1 MRKKIV
7 CILAA
12 ALFAVTLPLTADAK
26 TGTLRGTENVPAETV
41 TVTAEMIRTDANKKN
56 GSSETVPWDPE
67 ALRGKTF
74 SILGDSISSYRNISN
89 RRGSRWSN
97 STISRGWSWYSDL
110 KPVIGA
116 EETWWM
122 QLSDDLGL
130 RLLVNNSWS
139 GSTFFQRSA
148 RTDGAYADRC
158 VQLHDNT
165 GINTGAE
172 PDLIFVYLGA
182 NDFTWYRGTLGTADI
197 NYDDLFFEENSGERT
212 WRNPKTTLEA
222 AAVTLF
228 RIAERYPLAE
238 VYVLEMPYRGDLTE
252 QTVTVFQQFNRDL
265 GEVAEHFGATIVRFP
280 DSPIGPKTIELY
292 YQDNRLHPNALGMDV
307 ITEAVKAAVLE
318 HTAWK
323 TEPFYPVSLELDGV
337 LADLGTGR
345 LVREGQPFSVRL
357 TPSEEGQTVSV
368 RVLARGEDITDRVWS
383 DGVVSIPAVTEEITI
398 EAKAA

>member
-7 CILAA
+7 CILTAV
-12 ALFAVTLPLTADAK
+12 LFSVTLPLTADAK
-26 TGTLRGTENVPAETV
+26 TGILRGTDSIPAETV

-56 GSSETVPWDPE
+56 GSAETVPWDPE

-74 SILGDSISSYRNISN
+74 SILGDSISTYRNISN

-97 STISRGWSWYSDL
+97 TTISRGAAFYTDL
-110 KPVIGA
+110 KPKLKA

-130 RLLVNNSWS
+130 RLLVNNSWA
-139 GSTFFQRSA
+139 GAGFFRPYRRSV
-148 RTDGAYADRC
+148 GAYEDRC

-165 GINTGAE
+165 GINDGAE
-172 PDLIFVYLGA
+172 PDIILIFMGT
-182 NDFTWYRGTLGTADI
+182 NDFFHFPETLGTGDLD
-197 NYDDLFFEENSGERT
+197 YDDLFPENGSGIRT
-212 WRNPKTTLEA
+212 WREPKTTLEA

-228 RIAERYPLAE
+228 RISERYPLAE
-238 VYVLEMPYRGDLTE
+238 VYVAEMLYRAGLNAE
-252 QTVTVFQQFNRDL
+252 KEPVWRQFNRDL
-265 GEVAEHFGATIVRFP
+265 TEVAEHFGATMVRFS
-280 DSPIGPKTIELY
+280 DSPIGPETAELY
-292 YQDNRLHPNALGMDV
+292 FQDGKLHPNARGMDV

-323 TEPFYPVSLELDGV
+323 TETFYPVSLELDGV

-368 RVLARGEDITDRVWS
+368 RVLAGGEDITGKVWS
-383 DGVVSIPAVTEEITI
+383 GGVVSIPAVTCDITVT
-398 EAKAA
+398 ATSA

>member
-26 TGTLRGTENVPAETV
+26 AGIWRGTDSIPVESV

-74 SILGDSISSYRNISN
+74 SILGDSISTYRNTSN

-97 STISRGWSWYSDL
+97 TTIGRGAAWYSDL
-110 KPVIGA
+110 KPKLG
-116 EETWWM
+116 EDETWWM
-122 QLSDDLGL
+122 QLSEDLGL

-139 GSTFFQRSA
+139 GSTMYQHCFKA
-148 RTDGAYADRC
+148 DGAYVDRC

-165 GINTGAE
+165 GINDGAE
-172 PDLIFVYLGA
+172 PDLVFVFIGS
-182 NDFTWYRGTLGTADI
+182 NDFGLFRNTLGTADI
-197 NYDDLFFEENSGERT
+197 DYDDLFPDNGSGKRT
-212 WRNPKTTLEA
+212 WREPKTTLEA

-228 RIAERYPLAE
+228 RITERYPLAE
-238 VYVLEMPYRGDLTE
+238 VYMAEMLYRADLNAETE
-252 QTVTVFQQFNRDL
+252 PVWRRFNRDL
-265 GEVAEHFGATIVRFP
+265 GEVAEHFGAVMVHFP
-280 DSPIGPKTIELY
+280 DDVITYDRRELY
-292 YQDNRLHPNALGMDV
+292 FQDNRLHPNALGMDV

-357 TPSEEGQTVSV
+357 TPAEEGKTVSV
-368 RVLARGEDITDRVWS
+368 SVIAGGENITGRVWS
-383 DGVVSIPAVTEEITI
+383 EGVVSIPAVTCDITVT
-398 EAKAA
+398 AASA

>member
-1 MRKKIV
+1 MRKKIA

-12 ALFAVTLPLTADAK
+12 ALFAVTLHLTADAK

-97 STISRGWSWYSDL
+97 TTIGRGKAWYSDL
-110 KPVIGA
+110 KPIMDL
-116 EETWWM
+116 EDTWWM
-122 QLSDDLGL
+122 QLSEDLGL

-139 GSTFFQRSA
+139 GSTFFQTRA
-148 RTDGAYADRC
+148 KTKGAFADRC
-158 VQLHDNT
+158 VQLHDDT
-165 GINTGAE
+165 GINDGAE
-172 PDLIFVYLGA
+172 PDIIIVYLGT
-182 NDFTWYRGTLGTADI
+182 NDFRYFPDTLGTADI
-197 NYDDLFFEENSGERT
+197 DYETLFSNEEDGTRS
-212 WRNPKTTLEA
+212 WRMPSTSLEA
-222 AAVTLF
+222 SAVVLQ
-228 RIAERYPLAE
+228 RIRWRYPLSE
-238 VYVLEMPYRGDLTE
+238 VYVVELMYRNDLTE
-252 QTVTVFQQFNRDL
+252 RQSEIWRQLNRDL
-265 GEVAEHFGATIVRFP
+265 GEVTEHFGATMVRFL
-280 DSPIGPKTIELY
+280 DSPIGPETAGLY
-292 YQDNRLHPNALGMDV
+292 FQDGRLHPNARGMDV

-323 TEPFYPVSLELDGV
+323 TEPFYSVSLELDGV

-345 LVREGQPFSVRL
+345 LVREGQPFNVRL

-368 RVLARGEDITDRVWS
+368 RVLAGGEDITDRVWS
-383 DGVVSIPAVTEEITI
+383 DGVVSIPAVTCDITVT
-398 EAKAA
+398 AASA

>member
-26 TGTLRGTENVPAETV
+26 AGIRRGTENVPAESV

-74 SILGDSISSYRNISN
+74 SILGDSISTYRNTSN

-97 STISRGWSWYSDL
+97 TTIGRGAAWYSDL
-110 KPVIGA
+110 KPKLG
-116 EETWWM
+116 EDETWWM
-122 QLSDDLGL
+122 QLSEDLGL
-130 RLLVNNSWS
+130 RLLVNNSWAGS
-139 GSTFFQRSA
+139 GFFRPYRRSE
-148 RTDGAYADRC
+148 GAYKDRC

-165 GINTGAE
+165 GINDGAE
-172 PDLIFVYLGA
+172 PDIIFLFLGT
-182 NDFTWYRGTLGTADI
+182 NDFAHFPKTLGTGDLD
-197 NYDDLFFEENSGERT
+197 YDDLFPDNGSGKRT
-212 WRNPKTTLEA
+212 WREPKSTLEA

-228 RIAERYPLAE
+228 RIRERYPLAE
-238 VYVLEMPYRGDLTE
+238 VYMAEMLYRADLNAETE
-252 QTVTVFQQFNRDL
+252 PVWRRFNRDL
-265 GEVAEHFGATIVRFP
+265 GEVAEHFGAVMVHFP
-280 DSPIGPKTIELY
+280 DDVITYDRRELY

-307 ITEAVKAAVLE
+307 ITETVKAAVLE

-323 TEPFYPVSLELDGV
+323 TESFYPVSLELDGV

-357 TPSEEGQTVSV
+357 TPAEEGKTVSV
-368 RVLARGEDITDRVWS
+368 SVIAGGEDITDRVWS
-383 DGVVSIPAVTEEITI
+383 DGVVSIPAVTCDIMVT
-398 EAKAA
+398 AASA